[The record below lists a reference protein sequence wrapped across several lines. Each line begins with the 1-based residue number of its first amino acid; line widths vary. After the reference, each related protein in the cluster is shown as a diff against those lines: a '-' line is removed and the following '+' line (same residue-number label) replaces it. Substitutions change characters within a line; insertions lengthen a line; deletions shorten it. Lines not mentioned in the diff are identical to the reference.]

1 MRQYIN
7 PNHNT
12 SSFSISH
19 NLNIIYKKIEFIL
32 YIFLCIT
39 LFVASKL
46 ENESLKKIENI
57 FLEISLP
64 ISRIITLPLDSIAS
78 AAILIKD
85 LAIAHEEN
93 KKLKAEISQ
102 LKYFYLK
109 SSNIYQENLELRRA
123 LNFISTKS
131 SEFKVARIIG
141 KSKQIFNQ
149 KIYLNI
155 GHNRQV
161 KEGNIVIGNSGVIG
175 RVSEIFYD
183 KSKILLLNDIRSR
196 IPVITSEARVKGILA
211 GTNNDLLEMLY
222 LPKDHNIKVG
232 DKVFTS
238 GDGDTIAPGHFIG
251 LVIESN
257 KNKVLVS
264 MTDNIN
270 YSDIVTVINYDS

>member
-1 MRQYIN
+1 M
-7 PNHNT
+7 
-12 SSFSISH
+12 
-19 NLNIIYKKIEFIL
+19 
-32 YIFLCIT
+32 
-39 LFVASKL
+39 
-46 ENESLKKIENI
+46 
-57 FLEISLP
+57 
-64 ISRIITLPLDSIAS
+64 
-78 AAILIKD
+78 
-85 LAIAHEEN
+85 
-93 KKLKAEISQ
+93 
-102 LKYFYLK
+102 
-109 SSNIYQENLELRRA
+109 RRA